1 MQVLVIGGCA
11 AVSIVPRQSQRL
23 PRNTA
28 WKGRLTLDHG
38 SQSWDGRGGRSQA
51 L

>member
-11 AVSIVPRQSQRL
+11 AVSIVLRQSQCL
-23 PRNTA
+23 ARNMA
-28 WKGRLTLDHG
+28 WKGRLALDHG
-38 SQSWDGRGGRSQA
+38 SQSRDGTGGSSWT